1 MVRFFF
7 FEKKLVGQVYGV
19 RTLDRDKQYLKQKQ
33 ESYCINFFFLLKIYC
48 IDGKKTKLKIKGSW
62 TIKKSQELFREDY
75 WHLQPHLIHFLPCSG
90 SRSLPSLPCEGDRDQ
105 KWLDLGSVARFR
117 FRFLSFSLL
126 IFLFCLLLATRS
138 DVSEPPPPPLS
149 SPTFCF
155 TSFSSNRVLYRWDLL
170 EALDGSSLQQTLSLL
185 SARLFLSN
193 GRRDLLRPWMFGG
206 HRVWGLLPVWDSIDY
221 PLG

>member
-1 MVRFFF
+1 M
-7 FEKKLVGQVYGV
+7 
-19 RTLDRDKQYLKQKQ
+19 
-33 ESYCINFFFLLKIYC
+33 LKIYC

-75 WHLQPHLIHFLPCSG
+75 WHLQPHLIYFLPCSG
-90 SRSLPSLPCEGDRDQ
+90 SRGLPSPPCEGDRDQ
-105 KWLDLGSVARFR
+105 KWSDLGSVAC

-155 TSFSSNRVLYRWDLL
+155 TSFSSNRVLYGWDLL
-170 EALDGSSLQQTLSLL
+170 EAWMVRAFNRLSLFCRHVCSFPMGVEIFYGCGCLVGIEFGDFFQFEILLTTLSL
-185 SARLFLSN
+185 
-193 GRRDLLRPWMFGG
+193 G
-206 HRVWGLLPVWDSIDY
+206 
-221 PLG
+221 